1 MPRRQA
7 DVFDPFA
14 NYNFKLEIDGIQSG
28 GFSECTGLNQENT
41 PIEYREGTEDITVRK
56 LPGLMKYSNITLKRG
71 IVANR
76 DLMDWLK
83 FVQDG
88 DILRKNVSIVLKDE
102 LKRDV
107 VRYNLREAW
116 PSKWT
121 GADMKANANEVA
133 VESLEIVHEGLV
145 RQ

>member
-1 MPRRQA
+1 MPRRQG
-7 DVFDPFA
+7 DVFDPYA
-14 NYNFKLEIDGIQSG
+14 SYNYKLEIDGIQSG
-28 GFSECTGLNQENT
+28 GFSECAGLNQEST

-56 LPGLMKYSNITLKRG
+56 LPGLMKYGNITLKRG
-71 IVANR
+71 VTTNR

-88 DILRKNVSIVLKDE
+88 DILRKNVSIVLRDE

-133 VESLEIVHEGLV
+133 IESLEIVHEGLV